1 MMVAMTPN
9 RHLLPSTCD
18 VIGSLCELLFNLYF
32 TLYGAS
38 ELRMRGAIA
47 NLDDMIWYDM
57 MMSSWSMDHP
67 HLFIIASVL
76 VCILVKFN
84 GCLLYIYS

>member
-47 NLDDMIWYDM
+47 NLDDMI
-57 MMSSWSMDHP
+57 
-67 HLFIIASVL
+67 
-76 VCILVKFN
+76 
-84 GCLLYIYS
+84 